1 MTVKMVM
8 RRMVIGVTTEKE
20 RIQLIRSRIVV
31 WGIDMTNESSCDPT
45 LEPLFQTRGQAVAL
59 KVQPWCHPWHGP
71 QSELCGGWR

>member
-1 MTVKMVM
+1 M

-45 LEPLFQTRGQAVAL
+45 LEPHLR
-59 KVQPWCHPWHGP
+59 P
-71 QSELCGGWR
+71 GGRQ